1 MDVIAPMEAS
11 PPFLPRLASENDPI
25 WQVGTCSEQLEYVST
40 GIRDSQKWEPSQIRL
55 VISSPAILDSEV
67 WDRIDLLHHLGR

>member
-11 PPFLPRLASENDPI
+11 PPFLPRLAS
-25 WQVGTCSEQLEYVST
+25 QVGTCSEQLEYVST